1 MMRFPTLCYESR
13 CSRRLV
19 PLQIGRIRASISAS
33 PLIEKEAILV
43 SMETNVD
50 ELKQKH
56 ADLENRLS
64 AETQRPNP
72 DQSIITQIKREK
84 LKLKDT
90 LASLENA

>member
-1 MMRFPTLCYESR
+1 MHFPSLCYESR
-13 CSRRLV
+13 CSRRAA
-19 PLQIGRIRASISAS
+19 PLQIRRIKASIKTLL
-33 PLIEKEAILV
+33 LIEKEAILV

-50 ELKQKH
+50 ELKKKH
-56 ADLENRLS
+56 ADLDNRLS

-84 LKLKDT
+84 LKVKDT